1 MLPTRPSLA
10 EQGEGR
16 QSTAE
21 GIAIARHRAILKGC
35 LASSYRFPFNI
46 GTRPSDKAI
55 CELTAPLHSRGPP
68 APPCLA

>member
-21 GIAIARHRAILKGC
+21 RIAIARHRAILKGC
-35 LASSYRFPFNI
+35 LASSYRFHLI
-46 GTRPSDKAI
+46 
-55 CELTAPLHSRGPP
+55 
-68 APPCLA
+68 